1 MFVCFFFFK
10 QKTAYDMR
18 ISDWSSDVC
27 SSDLANLTSLG
38 VSYALFSADL
48 HDIPVTSNG
57 GGCVVTMHAIEPNGG
72 MEERIID
79 ELVRVSRRHIIVM
92 EPDFSQA
99 TETQRERMQRLGYT
113 RNIFPTILKREDI
126 EYQLYLSLELHVT
139 HLNPS

>member
-1 MFVCFFFFK
+1 MVRGF
-10 QKTAYDMR
+10 
-18 ISDWSSDVC
+18 DV
-27 SSDLANLTSLG
+27 SLSRLSYADANLTSLG

-79 ELVRVSRRHIIVM
+79 ELVRVSIRYLIVM

-99 TETQRERMQRLGYT
+99 TDRQRERMQRLST
-113 RNIFPTILKREDI
+113 APNIFRHLKSKKSR
-126 EYQLYLSLELHVT
+126 LGKNS
-139 HLNPS
+139 

>member
-1 MFVCFFFFK
+1 MVRGF
-10 QKTAYDMR
+10 
-18 ISDWSSDVC
+18 DV
-27 SSDLANLTSLG
+27 SLSRLSYADANLTSLG

-79 ELVRVSRRHIIVM
+79 ELVRVSSRYLIVL

-99 TETQRERMQRLGYT
+99 TDTQRERMQRLGYAT
-113 RNIFPTILKREDI
+113 NIFTDQKSAVKGQSVSIRL
-126 EYQLYLSLELHVT
+126 EYGGRR
-139 HLNPS
+139 

>member
-79 ELVRVSRRHIIVM
+79 ELVRVSSRYLIVM

-99 TETQRERMQRLGYT
+99 TDTQRERMQRLGYAT
-113 RNIFPTILKREDI
+113 NRPEEQTSELQSLMCPSYAVICLKKKK
-126 EYQLYLSLELHVT
+126 
-139 HLNPS
+139 